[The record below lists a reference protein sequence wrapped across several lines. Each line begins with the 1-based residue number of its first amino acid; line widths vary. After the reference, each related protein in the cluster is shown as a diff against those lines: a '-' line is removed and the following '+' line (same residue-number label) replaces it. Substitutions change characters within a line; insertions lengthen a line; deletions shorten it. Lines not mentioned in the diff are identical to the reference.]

1 MSFFDLLINKANHL
15 VNQIYKKNYDPIT
28 PDQLIWQHIQDC
40 EKQFQKNQE
49 AIYYSKDILQ
59 DLINKRLQTIL
70 LHAKTKSPWYKRT
83 LAKINIENFTR
94 ERLEELPT
102 INKNIFNGK
111 LGCNCH

>member
-15 VNQIYKKNYDPIT
+15 VNQIYKKNYNSIT
-28 PDQLIWQHIQDC
+28 SDQLIWQHIQDC

-70 LHAKTKSPWYKRT
+70 LHAKTKSPWYKKHWQKST
-83 LAKINIENFTR
+83 
-94 ERLEELPT
+94 
-102 INKNIFNGK
+102 
-111 LGCNCH
+111 